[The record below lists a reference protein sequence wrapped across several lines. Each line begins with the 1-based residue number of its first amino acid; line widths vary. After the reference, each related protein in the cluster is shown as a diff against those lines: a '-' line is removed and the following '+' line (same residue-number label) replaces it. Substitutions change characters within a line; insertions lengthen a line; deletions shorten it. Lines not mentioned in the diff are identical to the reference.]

1 MSHPREARFGRREFL
16 QRSAA
21 GAFALSSMGTLLAA
35 CGGGGNS
42 SSEPKLTLARQDNP
56 VRWPIYDDNQPIA
69 SGLDPENGPLRIFNW
84 NGYLWPRSMKEFGKQ
99 YGVDVQ
105 MTTFDTSDEA
115 ISKLSSGGLS
125 FDVFFPF
132 PDRLGQLIVGK
143 TLQPLNHS
151 YLPNLQKTIWPSLRD
166 PFYDKGSQYTVP
178 YTIYTTGIGYRTDKV
193 KRTPYEFQNPYEIY
207 WDSQNKG
214 KTFLLDDGR
223 EAPIHML
230 LRNGITDINTEK
242 PEDVA
247 LFEKELKSLIE
258 PVHVKLSTNDYTNIP
273 EGRAWVHQAWSGSMV
288 SAQWYLPEGT
298 STDVIGYW
306 FPPNGHGT
314 IGNDMMGVPR
324 SAKNPVLA
332 HHFIDFM
339 LDEKHG
345 YDNFA
350 QYNGYQPPFVT
361 INPNRLISDGVIPK
375 NLASAIVRE
384 SDFERAYFL
393 LELSPAGQTAWQNA
407 WADFKAGA

>member
-1 MSHPREARFGRREFL
+1 MSHPRERRYGRREFL

-35 CGGGGNS
+35 CGGTQSTSGRT
-42 SSEPKLTLARQDNP
+42 LTLARQDHP
-56 VRWPIYDDNQPIA
+56 VKWPIYKDNQRIA
-69 SGLDPENGPLRIFNW
+69 SGLDPENSTLEIFNW

-99 YGVDVQ
+99 YGVDVR

-115 ISKLSSGGLS
+115 ISKLTSGGLS

-132 PDRLGQLIVGK
+132 PDRLGQLILGK
-143 TLQPLNHS
+143 ALQPLNHS
-151 YLPNLQKTIWPSLRD
+151 YLPNLQKTIWPSLRS
-166 PFYDKGSQYTVP
+166 PFYDVGSQYTVP
-178 YTIYTTGIGYRTDKV
+178 YTIYTTGIGYRTDQV
-193 KRTPYEFQNPYEIY
+193 KKTPYDYSNPYEIY
-207 WDSQNKG
+207 WDTANKG

-230 LRNGITDINTEK
+230 LKNGITDINTENPDDIK
-242 PEDVA
+242 
-247 LFEKELKSLIE
+247 LFEKELKSLID
-258 PVHVKLSTNDYTNIP
+258 PVHIKLSTNDYTNIP

-306 FPPNGHGT
+306 FPKDGHGT

-324 SAKNPVLA
+324 SAKSPVLA
-332 HHFIDFM
+332 HHFINFM
-339 LDEKHG
+339 LDDKNG

-350 QYNGYQPPFVT
+350 QYNGYQPPFVS

-375 NLASAIVRE
+375 NLASAVLRE

-393 LELSPAGQTAWQNA
+393 LELSPPGQIAWQNA
-407 WADFKAGA
+407 WADFKAGV